1 MLGGKVT
8 VTLPSGVKGKISI
21 PPLSQ
26 VGDRQRVNDIDI
38 EFILAEKEELN
49 EFQKDALEA
58 LKDVGL

>member
-1 MLGGKVT
+1 
-8 VTLPSGVKGKISI
+8 
-21 PPLSQ
+21 
-26 VGDRQRVNDIDI
+26 VNDIDI